1 MKSEYQDNR
10 KKLAEMIRSE
20 PTKTPIQQV
29 RPVIAKEDKSESH
42 INFWIPSELMDQL
55 KLQAIK
61 SKKSIKQIGIEA
73 FQAYLIKN
81 I

>member
-10 KKLAEMIRSE
+10 KRLAEMIKTE

-29 RPVIAKEDKSESH
+29 TPVIVKEEKTESH
-42 INFWIPSELMDQL
+42 VNFWIPSDLMEQL
-55 KLQAIK
+55 KLRAVK

-73 FQAYLIKN
+73 FESYLSKN

>member
-29 RPVIAKEDKSESH
+29 KPVISKEDKSESH
-42 INFWIPSELMDQL
+42 INFWIPSDLMEQL
-55 KLQAIK
+55 KLRAVK
-61 SKKSIKQIGIEA
+61 NKKSIKQIGIEA
-73 FQAYLIKN
+73 FEEYLG
-81 I
+81 